1 MFFSYQDFL
10 DEAQTTF
17 SAALLWNH
25 LFLFFFSQK
34 MLFFSHKLPCAM
46 LSHSVVSDSLSP
58 NGMYL
63 ARLHC
68 PWRFSRKEY
77 WRE

>member
-25 LFLFFFSQK
+25 LLLFFFSQK
-34 MLFFSHKLPCAM
+34 MLFFPHKLPCAV

-58 NGMYL
+58 VAHQAPLSLGIL
-63 ARLHC
+63 QERIL
-68 PWRFSRKEY
+68 
-77 WRE
+77 